1 MNMAVAPTGYSDA
14 GHKNRRAVLREIVL
28 SGPVSRTEI
37 AGRLELTAG
46 AVSRIARPLID
57 AGLVREIPEE
67 PGSSPARPGRRFMP
81 LELDPQGGQVLGI
94 VIGPTFQTITLA
106 DIKNRTIASVD
117 LKLDRIEDP
126 DLVVRRIARECR
138 RLIGAHLRD
147 RSRLLG
153 GLLMVAGPVDSKRGD
168 VLDAPSL
175 GWGAFPLRARL
186 ADHLELR
193 VKVQSMTATIANAEM
208 LFGQTRGRSNVLT
221 LLCGLGIS
229 AAVILDRRLVDG
241 GTFQTGRIGDTQV
254 TGEDGSVETLDELV
268 TGLGVL
274 RRLHGDSAVS
284 AGVPLLE
291 VARALVQA
299 IERDRAGDPDVASLL
314 ARAGRELGRVIVQ
327 STRFVTL
334 DTVLIAGP
342 LSMSPSYM
350 AAVGEG
356 MAPYPAEVIA
366 SGVSGSRE
374 GWSASCAMA
383 VCEYLLE
390 RPLGLPRASGRS
402 QQRAA

>member
-1 MNMAVAPTGYSDA
+1 MNMAIVPA
-14 GHKNRRAVLREIVL
+14 GHGDVRNSNRRAVLREIVL

-37 AGRLELTAG
+37 AGRVELTAG

-67 PGSSPARPGRRFMP
+67 PGNSQGRPGRRFMP

-94 VIGPTFQTITLA
+94 GIGPTFQTVVLA
-106 DIKNRTIASVD
+106 DLKNRTIAGVD

-153 GLLMVAGPVDSKRGD
+153 GLLMVTGPVDPVRGD
-168 VLDAPSL
+168 VLGAPSL
-175 GWGAFPLRARL
+175 GWGSFPLRARL
-186 ADHLELR
+186 ADLLELP
-193 VKVQSMTATIANAEM
+193 VKIQSMTTTIAHSEM
-208 LFGQTRGRSNVLT
+208 LFGETRGRGNVLT

-229 AAVILDRRLVDG
+229 AAMILDGRLVEG
-241 GTFQTGRIGDTQV
+241 GNFPTGRIGDTKV
-254 TGEDGSVETLDELV
+254 MGEDGAVETLDELV

-274 RRLHGDSAVS
+274 RRLHGNDAVS
-284 AGVPLLE
+284 AGVPLLGL
-291 VARALVQA
+291 ARALLEA
-299 IERDRAGDPDVASLL
+299 IERDRAGDPDVALLL

-327 STRFVTL
+327 STRFVAPE
-334 DTVLIAGP
+334 TVLIAGP

-356 MAPYPAEVIA
+356 MAPCPAEVIA
-366 SGVSGSRE
+366 SGFTGSSR
-374 GWSASCAMA
+374 GWSACCAMA
-383 VCEYLLE
+383 ICEYLLE
-390 RPLGLPRASGRS
+390 RPLNPSRAGTPTE
-402 QQRAA
+402 QRAA